1 MCGIAGLLSFQPQ
14 GAPVDAACLRRMGDA
29 MRTRGPDGE
38 GFWLSSSGAVG
49 LAHRRLAIIDPT
61 PAGAQ
66 PFASADGGLI
76 VSFNG
81 EIYNHREL
89 RGALEQCGE
98 VFRSGTD
105 TEVLLHLY
113 RREGPG
119 MVSRLRGMFAFA
131 IWDEAAGTLFL
142 ARDAFGIKP
151 LYLAEGPSGL
161 AFASQVKALAAGGFG
176 HGGDPAALVG
186 FLILGFV
193 PEPLSWRAGVMA
205 LPAGCTLL
213 VDRQGRR
220 TLSRHADPKEALL
233 SAAPRPPDLGAFQS
247 ALADSVRYHFVADVP
262 VGVFLSAGLD
272 SGALMTHAHAV
283 AGRGVPAITLGFR
296 EFAGRPEDEAPLAAM
311 VAARCGADQAVA
323 LVSPEDFQAAED
335 GFLAAMDQPS
345 LDGANTYLVSAA
357 AAARGWKVALS
368 GLGGD
373 ELLGGYP
380 SFSQVPRLARALAPL
395 AAAPGLGRAAR
406 AAMAPLLARTAAPKW
421 AGILEYGTSIPDAW
435 LLRRAVHMPWELGDL
450 IPPELAREGLTGLAL
465 RDRLAETVAGVAAPH
480 LQVMLLE
487 IGWYMRGQLLRDTDW
502 AGMAHG
508 LEIRTPLVDLHLFR
522 ALAPFLVGPQ
532 RLDKRHMARG
542 LEPAL
547 PQELLTR
554 AKTGFT
560 VPLRRWAGVRTN
572 SRDGRRG
579 WASRLLRRH
588 WGARF
593 GLPDRMATLN
603 ADRE

>member
-1 MCGIAGLLSFQPQ
+1 MCGIAGLLSFQPH
-14 GAPVDAACLRRMGDA
+14 GAPVDAAILRRMSDA

-38 GFWLSSSGAVG
+38 GFWVSPGGEAG

-66 PFASADGGLI
+66 PFVSADGNLV

-161 AFASQVKALAAGGFG
+161 AFASQVKALAAAGFG

-186 FLILGFV
+186 FLVLGFV
-193 PEPLSWRAGVMA
+193 PEPLSWRAGIAA

-213 VDRQGRR
+213 VDRRGRR
-220 TLSRHADPKEALL
+220 TLSRHADPKDVLL
-233 SAAPRPPDLGAFQS
+233 SAAPQPPDLGAFRS
-247 ALADSVRYHFVADVP
+247 ALADSVRHHFVADVP

-272 SGALMTHAHAV
+272 SGALMAHAHAV
-283 AGRGVPAITLGFR
+283 AGPGLPAITLGFK
-296 EFAGRPEDEAPLAAM
+296 EFAGTPEDEAPLAAM
-311 VAARCGADQAVA
+311 VAARCGADHAVA
-323 LVSPEDFQAAED
+323 MVCPEDFQAAED

-380 SFSQVPRLARALAPL
+380 SFSQVPRLVRALAPL
-395 AAAPGLGRAAR
+395 AATPGLGQAAR

-421 AGILEYGTSIPDAW
+421 AGLLEYGTSIPDAW
-435 LLRRAVHMPWELGDL
+435 LLRRAVHMPWELGNV

-465 RDRLAETVAGVAAPH
+465 RDRLAETVAGVADPH
-480 LQVMLLE
+480 LQVMILE

-522 ALAPFLVGPQ
+522 ALAPFLVGPR
-532 RLDKRHMARG
+532 RLEKRDMARG

-547 PQELLTR
+547 PQELLKR

-560 VPLRRWAGVRTN
+560 VPLRRWAGVPAN

-593 GLPDRMATLN
+593 GLPDGMAAGGTG
-603 ADRE
+603 